1 MATKRTNILITGA
14 NGQIGTVLTS
24 ELKNIYGGDKI
35 ITSDIR
41 PPQNEDEYVTFINL
55 DVLDREALYDT
66 VEKYNI
72 GQVYHLAAIL
82 SAKGE
87 QMPLKAWDVNINSL
101 FNVLEA
107 ARHYE
112 LKVFFPSSIAVFS
125 RHTPPKNTPQHTV
138 MEPETVYGI
147 SKVAGESWCQYYYEK
162 YGVDVRSV
170 RYPGIIGYNSE
181 PGGGTTDYAVGIF
194 HKAIQEEPFE
204 CYLSADTR
212 LPMMYMPDAIRATIE
227 LMQAEAEKLTIRT
240 SYNISGMSFSPD
252 EIKSAIQKH
261 VTDFEV
267 KYNPDYR
274 QKIAESWP
282 ESIDDS
288 IARQDWQWKPEYGL
302 DDMSH
307 DMLDHL
313 REQLNSADISR

>member
-1 MATKRTNILITGA
+1 MAKTGSNILITGA

-24 ELKNIYGGDKI
+24 ELKSIYGGDKI

-41 PPQNEDEYVTFINL
+41 PPQNEDEEVTFINL
-55 DVLDREALYDT
+55 DVLDREALFDT

-107 ARHYE
+107 ARQFE
-112 LKVFFPSSIAVFS
+112 LKIFFPSSIAVFS
-125 RHTPPKNTPQHTV
+125 RHTPQKDTPQHTV

-147 SKVAGESWCQYYYEK
+147 SKVAGESWCQYYHDK

-194 HKAIQEEPFE
+194 HKAVQDEPFE
-204 CYLSADTR
+204 CYLEAHTR

-227 LMQAEAEKLTIRT
+227 LMRAEADKLSIRT
-240 SYNISGMSFSPD
+240 SYNISGMSFSPE
-252 EIKSAIQKH
+252 EIKRAIQKQ
-261 VTDFEV
+261 VPGFEV

-288 IARQDWQWKPEYGL
+288 VARQEWQWKPEYGL
-302 DDMSH
+302 DEMSR

-313 REQLNSADISR
+313 REQVNSADISN